1 MSEGFAANVE
11 YFKLDFLDKNS
22 VTLGQQLREILPLLW
37 MKAGAVGNRPTLDG
51 DEEPDMMILP
61 VNGFAILID
70 ETKFAK
76 FVDKL
81 SEVRN
86 IGTVYFVT
94 NSEEAFHEMS
104 SRIKQSDTYQLYRDY
119 IDNFVLGA
127 RRDS

>member
-1 MSEGFAANVE
+1 
-11 YFKLDFLDKNS
+11 
-22 VTLGQQLREILPLLW
+22 
-37 MKAGAVGNRPTLDG
+37 MKAGAVGGRPTLDRDG
-51 DEEPDMMILP
+51 EPDMMILP

-94 NSEEAFHEMS
+94 NSEEAFREMS